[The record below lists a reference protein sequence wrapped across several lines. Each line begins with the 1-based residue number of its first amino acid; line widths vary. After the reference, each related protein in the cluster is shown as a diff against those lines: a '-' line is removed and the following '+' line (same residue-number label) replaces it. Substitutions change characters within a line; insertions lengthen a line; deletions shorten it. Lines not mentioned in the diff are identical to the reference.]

1 MGAHI
6 FTKIKN
12 TDGWEKKKISF
23 SVIVFQEFLIFP
35 IWAFLENTQCF
46 VGVFL

>member
-12 TDGWEKKKISF
+12 TDRYTKKNFF
-23 SVIVFQEFLIFP
+23 SVKLFLKILTCHD
-35 IWAFLENTQCF
+35 AFLQEMLN
-46 VGVFL
+46 VL